1 MDYVAIGKLYHT
13 YIITHVHCSPYFVVS
28 MVDLIQ
34 DSMCNSVELM
44 VSACTNTQS
53 HIASI
58 PPPPE
63 MSTSV

>member
-1 MDYVAIGKLYHT
+1 MIYTGRLDHRYYIHMLCYVSI
-13 YIITHVHCSPYFVVS
+13 VS
-28 MVDLIQ
+28 IDAGLH
-34 DSMCNSVELM
+34 NSIELM

-53 HIASI
+53 HMASV